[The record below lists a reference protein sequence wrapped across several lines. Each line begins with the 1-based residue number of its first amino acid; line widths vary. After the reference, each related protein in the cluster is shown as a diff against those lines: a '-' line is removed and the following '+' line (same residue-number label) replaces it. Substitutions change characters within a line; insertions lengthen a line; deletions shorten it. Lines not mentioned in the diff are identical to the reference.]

1 MPTATTRSMGD
12 ADVATGPP
20 DREVTRIGAYALCV
34 DDGRILLTRIAPGSW
49 SGVGEWT
56 LPGGGLDFGEDPR
69 DGALR
74 ELTEETGL
82 RGEILDLA
90 DVLSWS
96 DRWRHP
102 RDGADEAYHG
112 APGGL
117 PGPDRGRRAAP
128 RGGRLHRRGGLV
140 HARRGRRHCRWSA
153 WRRSAVRMA
162 FDRASA

>member
-1 MPTATTRSMGD
+1 MAN
-12 ADVATGPP
+12 AEAATGAP

-34 DDGRILLTRIAPGSW
+34 DDGRILLTRIAPGYW
-49 SGVGEWT
+49 SGIGEWT

-82 RGEILDLA
+82 RGEILEIA

-102 RDGADEAYHG
+102 RDGVDEAFHG
-112 APGGL
+112 LQVIYRVRIVGGELRAEVDGSTDEAAWFTRDDAAAL
-117 PGPDRGRRAAP
+117 P
-128 RGGRLHRRGGLV
+128 LVGLAQTAV
-140 HARRGRRHCRWSA
+140 H
-153 WRRSAVRMA
+153 MA
-162 FDRASA
+162 FDQASA